1 MEAHLPDVSAG
12 YRWVLQRGGEAS
24 TSSRDPE
31 PSSSYREA
39 ERFNS
44 TGRATAP
51 ELERLHDALQ
61 QKEEQLALYQQNIS
75 QLEATRDRQASCLA
89 VTEEEDMQRL
99 L

>member
-1 MEAHLPDVSAG
+1 MTQALRHEDLAG

-61 QKEEQLALYQQNIS
+61 QKEEQLASYQHNIN
-75 QLEATRDRQASCLA
+75 QLEATRDRRVSLA
-89 VTEEEDMQRL
+89 GLTVQESFS
-99 L
+99 